1 MIGTLGQRLA
11 AVTPD
16 GANAAQ
22 MARGLFAHMV
32 GREAQTL
39 AFDDIFRTCWRG
51 SSSPRWCWCRSA
63 ARPPMPSPV
72 SPELAH

>member
-1 MIGTLGQRLA
+1 MGQRLSL
-11 AVTPD
+11 VTPD

-39 AFDDIFRTCWRG
+39 AFDDIFRTLAWIFI
-51 SSSPRWCWCRSA
+51 A
-63 ARPPMPSPV
+63 ALVLVPFCRPPANAAPV